1 MTKMFGAFE
10 VEKLRGINVG
20 KIRLNERAY
29 PLANINTY
37 ESSTHTHLWHLK
49 EQENEHTCGRCIQR

>member
-20 KIRLNERAY
+20 KIRWNEGAY

-37 ESSTHTHLWHLK
+37 ESSTHTPVAPK
-49 EQENEHTCGRCIQR
+49 GARE